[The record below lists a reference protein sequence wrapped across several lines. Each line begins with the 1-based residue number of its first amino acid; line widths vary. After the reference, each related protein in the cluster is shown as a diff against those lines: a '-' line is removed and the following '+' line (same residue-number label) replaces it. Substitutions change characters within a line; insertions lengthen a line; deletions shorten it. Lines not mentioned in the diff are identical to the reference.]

1 MDLIVE
7 TEHLTRRFGSFIAV
21 NDLTLSVP
29 RGSIFGFLGPS
40 GSGKTTT
47 IRMLCGLLK
56 PSSGRAVVNGF
67 DIDREPETLRQ
78 NLGYMAQKYSLYPD
92 LTVRENLEFYGGIYG
107 VTSAKLAQRIEHVY
121 RQLGLHHQ
129 SSQLTRA
136 LSMGWQK
143 RVALGAAMLHE
154 PPVLFLDEPTSGVDP
169 ASRRLIWEILDDLSA
184 AGTSIFVTTH
194 AMDEADRCDRLAIM
208 HRSCLIADGSP
219 DELKLRLPGFLY
231 KVEVPG
237 DRLLDS
243 LEIARRLPFVEE
255 AALFGTALHMQTA
268 TDEPERLRREL
279 EEAGVK
285 VMEVQQV
292 APTLEDVFVSLT
304 GRALR
309 DG

>member
-1 MDLIVE
+1 
-7 TEHLTRRFGSFIAV
+7 
-21 NDLTLSVP
+21 
-29 RGSIFGFLGPS
+29 
-40 GSGKTTT
+40 
-47 IRMLCGLLK
+47 MLCGLLK

-67 DIDREPETLRQ
+67 DIDREPEALRQ

-107 VTSAKLAQRIEHVY
+107 VTAAKLAQRIDQVY
-121 RQLGLHHQ
+121 SQLGMRHQ

-184 AGTSIFVTTH
+184 TGTSIFVTTH

-219 DELKLRLPGFLY
+219 DELKQRLPGFLY
-231 KVEVPG
+231 KVDVPG

-268 TDEPERLRREL
+268 TDEPGRLRRDL
-279 EEAGVK
+279 EEAGVT
-285 VMEVQQV
+285 VHDVQQV
-292 APTLEDVFVSLT
+292 APTLEDIFVSLT
-304 GRALR
+304 QRHPEPGGDAA
-309 DG
+309 GKTP